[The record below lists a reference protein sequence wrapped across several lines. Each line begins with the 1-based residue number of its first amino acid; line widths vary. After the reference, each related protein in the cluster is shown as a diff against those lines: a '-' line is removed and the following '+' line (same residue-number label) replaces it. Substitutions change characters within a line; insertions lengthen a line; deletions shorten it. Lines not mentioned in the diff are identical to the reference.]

1 MIKNIFKSKNLITL
15 IAVAVLAYGGF
26 YLGSQNNDA
35 LSNAKTLELSTTTI
49 KKGDLENKE
58 EYNGTLQ
65 QTDKKVLKTATAG
78 VVTYLPDEGAVI
90 SFGEILFAIDNKP
103 AILLEGETP
112 FYRSLDM
119 NSDPGKDIEQLE
131 NALVFLGYATD
142 DFVPDQTFDQETSD
156 MLNSLFTDYG
166 IETKSEITP
175 EEQIAIKNKEDQIE
189 TIQDTIDSGGT
200 TLAEVNNK
208 KKTLDDLQEDSVTT
222 LAEVNNKKKTLDDAI
237 ENSTKENAAW
247 QAATDLID
255 GYYQQIELLKD
266 LTNPKTAA
274 KSQDTRDD
282 EIKNY
287 EDLIEEQKR
296 IREMEEGEGSVVDAA
311 EALAIENAQKA
322 YDEALESYNNGV
334 DAAQALAIENAQKA
348 YDEALESYNKGVDKA
363 AELQQAEEELEELQ
377 LAAKSETFSPT
388 NALASET
395 PIIVGSY
402 ITSEGSA
409 VAANSQ
415 MYNISSTGV
424 EVVFQIDA
432 SDQDMVS
439 IGDSVEVELPSE
451 DRIKATISYIDPV
464 VTQGQNGDF
473 IEVKLD
479 ISSTEDVKV
488 YDQAP
493 VDVFVTSEVS
503 QDVLYVPVNALIALA
518 EGGYALE
525 IYNGESEVG
534 VFEGVSGVDT
544 TYVGVEIG
552 VFTDGFVEVSGN
564 ISEGMIVVVPR

>member
-15 IAVAVLAYGGF
+15 IAVGVLAYGGF
-26 YLGSQNNDA
+26 YLGSQDNDT

-131 NALVFLGYATD
+131 NALVFLGYAAD
-142 DFVPDQTFDQETSD
+142 DFVPDQIFDQETSD

-200 TLAEVNNK
+200 TLAEVNSK
-208 KKTLDDLQEDSVTT
+208 KKILDDLQEDSVTT
-222 LAEVNNKKKTLDDAI
+222 LAEVNSKKKTLDDAI

-274 KSQDTRDD
+274 KSQETRDD

-348 YDEALESYNKGVDKA
+348 YNEALESYNKGVDKA

-388 NALASET
+388 NALASKT

-402 ITSEGSA
+402 ITSEGSV

>member
-1 MIKNIFKSKNLITL
+1 MKNIFKLKNLYIL
-15 IAVAVLAYGGF
+15 IAVFTLAYGGYYF
-26 YLGSQNNDA
+26 GTQNTE
-35 LSNAKTLELSTTTI
+35 STTSSKTLELTTVAI
-49 KKGDLENKE
+49 QKGDLENKE

-78 VVTYLPDEGAVI
+78 VVTYLPDEGSVI

-131 NALVFLGYATD
+131 NALVFLGYAAD
-142 DFVPDQTFDQETSD
+142 GFVPDQTFDQETSD

-222 LAEVNNKKKTLDDAI
+222 LAEVNSKKKTLDDAI

-247 QAATDLID
+247 QKATDLID

-348 YDEALESYNKGVDKA
+348 YDEALESYNKGVDKS

-377 LAAKSETFSPT
+377 LSAKSETFSPT

-409 VAANSQ
+409 VTANSQ

-451 DRIKATISYIDPV
+451 DRINATTSYIDPV
-464 VTQGQNGDF
+464 VTQSQNGDF

-479 ISSTEDVKV
+479 ISSSEDIKV

>member
-1 MIKNIFKSKNLITL
+1 MKNILKLKNLYIL
-15 IAVAVLAYGGF
+15 IGVLTLAYGGYYF
-26 YLGSQNNDA
+26 GIQNTESST
-35 LSNAKTLELSTTTI
+35 SNKTLELTTVAI
-49 KKGDLENKE
+49 QKGDLENKE

-131 NALVFLGYATD
+131 NALVFLGYAAD

-322 YDEALESYNNGV
+322 YDEALESYN
-334 DAAQALAIENAQKA
+334 
-348 YDEALESYNKGVDKA
+348 KGVDKA

-432 SDQDMVS
+432 SDQDIVS
-439 IGDSVEVELPSE
+439 VGDSVEVELPSE
-451 DRIKATISYIDPV
+451 DRIKATVSYVDPV

-544 TYVGVEIG
+544 TYVGIEIG

>member
-1 MIKNIFKSKNLITL
+1 MTNKKNIALLVIVGLLGGGAYYFGTQTQTLSSTPKS
-15 IAVAVLAYGGF
+15 
-26 YLGSQNNDA
+26 
-35 LSNAKTLELSTTTI
+35 LELTTVSI

-65 QTDKKVLKTATAG
+65 QTDKKILKTATAG

-103 AILLEGETP
+103 AILLEGKTP

-119 NSDPGKDIEQLE
+119 NSDSGKDIEQLE

-142 DFVPDQTFDQETSD
+142 NFVPDQTFDQTTSD

-175 EEQIAIKNKEDQIE
+175 EEQIAIKSKEVQIE

-208 KKTLDDLQEDSVTT
+208 KKILDDLQEDSKTT
-222 LAEVNNKKKTLDDAI
+222 LAEVNSKKKTLDDAI

-282 EIKNY
+282 EVKNY

-311 EALAIENAQKA
+311 E
-322 YDEALESYNNGV
+322 
-334 DAAQALAIENAQKA
+334 ALAIENAQKA

-439 IGDSVEVELPSE
+439 VGDSVEVELPSE
-451 DRIKATISYIDPV
+451 ERIKATISYIDPV

-479 ISSTEDVKV
+479 ISSSEGIKV

-525 IYNGESEVG
+525 VYNGESEVG

>member
-1 MIKNIFKSKNLITL
+1 MKNILKLKNLYIL
-15 IAVAVLAYGGF
+15 IAVLALAYGGYYF
-26 YLGSQNNDA
+26 GTQNTESST
-35 LSNAKTLELSTTTI
+35 SNKTLELTTVAI
-49 KKGDLENKE
+49 QKGDLAKKE
-58 EYNGTLQ
+58 EYNGTLR
-65 QTDKKVLKTATAG
+65 QTDSKVLNSPMSG
-78 VVTYLPDEGAVI
+78 VVTYVPKEGTI
-90 SFGEILFAIDNKP
+90 INFGEVLFAVDNKP
-103 AILLEGETP
+103 VILVEGAIP
-112 FYRSLDM
+112 FYRTLDL
-119 NSDPGKDIEQLE
+119 NSDAGKDIEQLE

-142 DFVPDQTFDQETSD
+142 DFVPDQTFDQTTSD

-175 EEQIAIKNKEDQIE
+175 EEQIAIKSKEDQIE
-189 TIQDTIDSGGT
+189 SIQDTIDSGGT

-208 KKTLDDLQEDSVTT
+208 KKILDDLQEDSVTT
-222 LAEVNNKKKTLDDAI
+222 LAEVNSKKKILDDAI

-322 YDEALESYNNGV
+322 YDEAL
-334 DAAQALAIENAQKA
+334 K
-348 YDEALESYNKGVDKA
+348 SYNKGVDKA

-388 NALASET
+388 NAYASKT

-402 ITSEGSA
+402 VNDVGSA
-409 VAANSQ
+409 VALNSPL
-415 MYNISSTGV
+415 YNISSTGI
-424 EVVFQIDA
+424 EVVFQVDA
-432 SDQDMVS
+432 TDQETVS
-439 IGDSVEVELPSE
+439 LGDSVEIELPTDE
-451 DRIKATISYIDPV
+451 RVPTVITFIDQV
-464 VTQGQNGDF
+464 VTQTQAGEF
-473 IEVKLD
+473 IEVTLEVLNPEE
-479 ISSTEDVKV
+479 IEA

-493 VDVFVTSEVS
+493 VKVFVTTEISEN
-503 QDVLYVPVNALIALA
+503 VLYVPVNALLALA

-525 IYNGESEVG
+525 VYDGALDTG
-534 VFEGVSGVDT
+534 TFEGESGVDT
-544 TYVGVEIG
+544 SYVAVEIG
-552 VFTDGFVEVSGN
+552 VFTDGFVEVKGN
-564 ISEGMIVVVPR
+564 ISEGQIVVVPR

>member
-15 IAVAVLAYGGF
+15 IAVGVLAYGGF
-26 YLGSQNNDA
+26 YLGSQDNDT

-131 NALVFLGYATD
+131 NALVFLGYAAD
-142 DFVPDQTFDQETSD
+142 DFVPDQIFDQETSD

-189 TIQDTIDSGGT
+189 TIQDIIDSGGT
-200 TLAEVNNK
+200 TLAEVNSK
-208 KKTLDDLQEDSVTT
+208 KKILDDLQEDSVTT
-222 LAEVNNKKKTLDDAI
+222 LAEVNSKKKTLDDAI

-388 NALASET
+388 NALASKT

-402 ITSEGSA
+402 ITSEGSV

-493 VDVFVTSEVS
+493 VEVFVTSEVS
-503 QDVLYVPVNALIALA
+503 QDVFYVPVNALIALA

>member
-131 NALVFLGYATD
+131 NALVFLGYATN

-222 LAEVNNKKKTLDDAI
+222 LAEVNSKKKTLDDAI

-322 YDEALESYNNGV
+322 YDEALESYN
-334 DAAQALAIENAQKA
+334 
-348 YDEALESYNKGVDKA
+348 KGVDKA

-402 ITSEGSA
+402 ITSEGSV

>member
-1 MIKNIFKSKNLITL
+1 MKKIFKLKNLYIL
-15 IAVAVLAYGGF
+15 VAVAALAYGGF
-26 YLGSQNNDA
+26 YLGAQNNDT
-35 LSNAKTLELSTTTI
+35 LSNAKTLELSTTTV

-78 VVTYLPDEGAVI
+78 VVTYLPDEGSVI

-103 AILLEGETP
+103 SILLEGETP

-208 KKTLDDLQEDSVTT
+208 KKTLDDLQEDSITT
-222 LAEVNNKKKTLDDAI
+222 LAEVNSKKKTLDDAI

-247 QAATDLID
+247 QTATDLID

-296 IREMEEGEGSVVDAA
+296 IREMEEGEGSVVDGAEALAIEKAQKAYDEAFESYNNGVDAA
-311 EALAIENAQKA
+311 KALAIENAQKA
-322 YDEALESYNNGV
+322 YD
-334 DAAQALAIENAQKA
+334 D
-348 YDEALESYNKGVDKA
+348 ALESYNKGVDKA

-377 LAAKSETFSPT
+377 LSAKSETFSPT
-388 NALASET
+388 YALASKT

-402 ITSEGSA
+402 IISEGSA

-432 SDQDMVS
+432 SDQDIVS
-439 IGDSVEVELPSE
+439 VGDSVEVELPSE
-451 DRIKATISYIDPV
+451 DRIKATVSYVDPV

-479 ISSTEDVKV
+479 ISSTEEVKV

-544 TYVGVEIG
+544 TYVGIEIG

-564 ISEGMIVVVPR
+564 ISKGMIVVVPR

>member
-1 MIKNIFKSKNLITL
+1 MINKKNIALLIIVGLVGGSAYYFGTQTQTLSSTPKS
-15 IAVAVLAYGGF
+15 
-26 YLGSQNNDA
+26 
-35 LSNAKTLELSTTTI
+35 LELTTVSI

-65 QTDKKVLKTATAG
+65 QTDKKVLKTATSG
-78 VVTYLPDEGAVI
+78 VVTYLPDEGSVI

-103 AILLEGETP
+103 AILLEGEIP

-131 NALVFLGYATD
+131 NALVFLGYAAD
-142 DFVPDQTFDQETSD
+142 DFVPDQIFDQKTSD

-166 IETKSEITP
+166 IETKTEVTPTEQVLINQKENEVENLENISSE
-175 EEQIAIKNKEDQIE
+175 
-189 TIQDTIDSGGT
+189 
-200 TLAEVNNK
+200 
-208 KKTLDDLQEDSVTT
+208 VTT
-222 LAEVNNKKKTLDDAI
+222 LAEVNNKKKLLDDAK
-237 ENSTKENAAW
+237 ENAIKENAAW
-247 QAATDLID
+247 QAADAEIDRIRDLID
-255 GYYQQIELLKD
+255 ELQYESMSEDTREGK
-266 LTNPKTAA
+266 KAA
-274 KSQDTRDD
+274 YEEDIKSQER
-282 EIKNY
+282 IKV
-287 EDLIEEQKR
+287 
-296 IREMEEGEGSVVDAA
+296 REAGKESVIDAS

-322 YDEALESYNNGV
+322 YDDALESYAEGV
-334 DAAQALAIENAQKA
+334 NRD
-348 YDEALESYNKGVDKA
+348 
-363 AELQQAEEELEELQ
+363 AELEKAREELVELR
-377 LAAKSETFSPT
+377 LSSTSETFSPAY
-388 NALASET
+388 ALASQT
-395 PIIVGSY
+395 AIIVGSY
-402 ITSEGSA
+402 VSSEGSA
-409 VAANSQ
+409 VGVNSQ
-415 MYNISSTGV
+415 MYNISSTGI

-451 DRIKATISYIDPV
+451 ERIKATISYIDPV

-479 ISSTEDVKV
+479 ISSKEDVKV

>member
-1 MIKNIFKSKNLITL
+1 MKKIFKLKNLYIL
-15 IAVAVLAYGGF
+15 VAVAALAYGGF
-26 YLGSQNNDA
+26 YLGAQNNNT
-35 LSNAKTLELSTTTI
+35 LSNAKTLELSTTTV

-78 VVTYLPDEGAVI
+78 VVTYLPDEGSVI

-103 AILLEGETP
+103 SILLEGETP

-175 EEQIAIKNKEDQIE
+175 QEQIAIKNKEDQIE

-208 KKTLDDLQEDSVTT
+208 KKTLDDLQEDSITT
-222 LAEVNNKKKTLDDAI
+222 LAEVNSKKKTLDDAI

-247 QAATDLID
+247 QTATDLID

-282 EIKNY
+282 EINNY

-296 IREMEEGEGSVVDAA
+296 IREMEEGEGSIVDGA

-334 DAAQALAIENAQKA
+334 DAAKALAIENAQKA

-377 LAAKSETFSPT
+377 LSAKSETFSPT
-388 NALASET
+388 YALASET

-402 ITSEGSA
+402 IISEGSA

-432 SDQDMVS
+432 SDQDIVS
-439 IGDSVEVELPSE
+439 VGDSVEVELPSE
-451 DRIKATISYIDPV
+451 DRIKATVSYVDPV

-479 ISSTEDVKV
+479 ISSTEEVKV

-544 TYVGVEIG
+544 TYVGIEIG

>member
-1 MIKNIFKSKNLITL
+1 MINRKNIALLIIVGLVGGGAYYFGTQTQTLSSTPKS
-15 IAVAVLAYGGF
+15 
-26 YLGSQNNDA
+26 
-35 LSNAKTLELSTTTI
+35 LELTTVSI

-131 NALVFLGYATD
+131 NALVFLGYAAD

-156 MLNSLFTDYG
+156 MLNNLFTDYG

-189 TIQDTIDSGGT
+189 TIRDTIDSGGT

-247 QAATDLID
+247 QAANNLID
-255 GYYQQIELLKD
+255 GYYQQIEILKD

-311 EALAIENAQKA
+311 EALTIENAQKA

-334 DAAQALAIENAQKA
+334 DAAEALAIENAQKA

-377 LAAKSETFSPT
+377 LSSKSETFSPT

-402 ITSEGSA
+402 ITSEGSV

-432 SDQDMVS
+432 SDQDIVS
-439 IGDSVEVELPSE
+439 VGDSVEVELPSE
-451 DRIKATISYIDPV
+451 DRIKATVSYVDPV

>member
-1 MIKNIFKSKNLITL
+1 MINRKNIALLIIVGLVGGGAYYFGTQTQTLSSTPKS
-15 IAVAVLAYGGF
+15 
-26 YLGSQNNDA
+26 
-35 LSNAKTLELSTTTI
+35 LELTTVSI

-65 QTDKKVLKTATAG
+65 QTDKKVLKTATSG
-78 VVTYLPDEGAVI
+78 VVTYLPDEGSVI

-103 AILLEGETP
+103 AILLEGEIP

-131 NALVFLGYATD
+131 NALVFLGYAAD
-142 DFVPDQTFDQETSD
+142 DFVPDQIFDQKTSD
-156 MLNSLFTDYG
+156 MLNSLFKDYG
-166 IETKSEITP
+166 IETKTEVTPTEQVLINQKENEVENLENISSE
-175 EEQIAIKNKEDQIE
+175 
-189 TIQDTIDSGGT
+189 
-200 TLAEVNNK
+200 
-208 KKTLDDLQEDSVTT
+208 VTT
-222 LAEVNNKKKTLDDAI
+222 LAEVNNKKKLLDDAK
-237 ENSTKENAAW
+237 ENAIKENAAW
-247 QAATDLID
+247 QAADAEIDRIRDLID
-255 GYYQQIELLKD
+255 ELQYESMSEDTREGK
-266 LTNPKTAA
+266 KAA
-274 KSQDTRDD
+274 YEEDIKSQER
-282 EIKNY
+282 IKV
-287 EDLIEEQKR
+287 
-296 IREMEEGEGSVVDAA
+296 REAGKESVIDAS

-322 YDEALESYNNGV
+322 YDDALESYAEGV
-334 DAAQALAIENAQKA
+334 NRD
-348 YDEALESYNKGVDKA
+348 
-363 AELQQAEEELEELQ
+363 AELEKAREELVELR
-377 LAAKSETFSPT
+377 LSSTSETFSPAY
-388 NALASET
+388 ALASQT
-395 PIIVGSY
+395 AIIVGSY
-402 ITSEGSA
+402 VSSEGSA
-409 VAANSQ
+409 VGVNSQ
-415 MYNISSTGV
+415 MYNISSTGI

-451 DRIKATISYIDPV
+451 ERIKATISYIDPV

-479 ISSTEDVKV
+479 ISSKEDVKV

>member
-1 MIKNIFKSKNLITL
+1 MINRKNIALLIIVGLVGCGAYYFGTQTQTLSSTPKS
-15 IAVAVLAYGGF
+15 
-26 YLGSQNNDA
+26 
-35 LSNAKTLELSTTTI
+35 LELTTVSI

-78 VVTYLPDEGAVI
+78 VVTYLPDEGSVI

-103 AILLEGETP
+103 AILLEGEIP

-131 NALVFLGYATD
+131 NALVFLGYAAD
-142 DFVPDQTFDQETSD
+142 DFVPDQIFDQKTSD
-156 MLNSLFTDYG
+156 MLNSLFKDYG
-166 IETKSEITP
+166 IETKTEVTPTEQVLINQKENEVENLENISSE
-175 EEQIAIKNKEDQIE
+175 
-189 TIQDTIDSGGT
+189 
-200 TLAEVNNK
+200 
-208 KKTLDDLQEDSVTT
+208 VTT
-222 LAEVNNKKKTLDDAI
+222 LAEVNNKKKLLDDAK
-237 ENSTKENAAW
+237 ENAIKENAAW
-247 QAATDLID
+247 QAADAEIDRIRDLID
-255 GYYQQIELLKD
+255 ELQYESMSEDTREGK
-266 LTNPKTAA
+266 KAA
-274 KSQDTRDD
+274 YEEDIKSQER
-282 EIKNY
+282 IKV
-287 EDLIEEQKR
+287 
-296 IREMEEGEGSVVDAA
+296 REAGKESVIDAS

-322 YDEALESYNNGV
+322 YDDALESYAEGV
-334 DAAQALAIENAQKA
+334 NRD
-348 YDEALESYNKGVDKA
+348 
-363 AELQQAEEELEELQ
+363 AELEKAREELVELR
-377 LAAKSETFSPT
+377 LSSTSETFSPAY
-388 NALASET
+388 ALASQT
-395 PIIVGSY
+395 AIIVGSY
-402 ITSEGSA
+402 VSSEGSA
-409 VAANSQ
+409 VGVNSQ
-415 MYNISSTGV
+415 MYNISSTGI

-451 DRIKATISYIDPV
+451 ERIKATISYIDPV

-479 ISSTEDVKV
+479 ISSTEDFKV

-544 TYVGVEIG
+544 AYVGVEIG

>member
-1 MIKNIFKSKNLITL
+1 MVDRKNIALLIIVGLVGGIAYYFGTQTQTLSSTPKS
-15 IAVAVLAYGGF
+15 
-26 YLGSQNNDA
+26 
-35 LSNAKTLELSTTTI
+35 LELTTVSI

-131 NALVFLGYATD
+131 NALVFLGYAAD

-156 MLNSLFTDYG
+156 MLNNLFTDYG

-189 TIQDTIDSGGT
+189 TIRDTIDSGGT

-247 QAATDLID
+247 QAATNLID
-255 GYYQQIELLKD
+255 EYYQQIELLKD

-274 KSQDTRDD
+274 KSQDARDD

-296 IREMEEGEGSVVDAA
+296 IREIEEGEGSVVDAV

-348 YDEALESYNKGVDKA
+348 YDEALKSYNKGVDKA

-377 LAAKSETFSPT
+377 LSSKSETFSPT

-402 ITSEGSA
+402 ITSEGSV

-432 SDQDMVS
+432 SDQDIVS
-439 IGDSVEVELPSE
+439 VGDSVEVELPSE
-451 DRIKATISYIDPV
+451 DRIKATVSYVDPV

>member
-1 MIKNIFKSKNLITL
+1 MINKKNIALLIIVGLVGGSAYYFGTQTQTLSSTPKS
-15 IAVAVLAYGGF
+15 
-26 YLGSQNNDA
+26 
-35 LSNAKTLELSTTTI
+35 LELTTVSI

-65 QTDKKVLKTATAG
+65 QTDKKVLKTATSG
-78 VVTYLPDEGAVI
+78 VVTYLPDEGSVI
-90 SFGEILFAIDNKP
+90 SFGEILYAIDNKP
-103 AILLEGETP
+103 AILLEGEIP

-131 NALVFLGYATD
+131 NALVFLGYAAD
-142 DFVPDQTFDQETSD
+142 DFVPDQIFDQKTSD
-156 MLNSLFTDYG
+156 MLNSLFKDYG
-166 IETKSEITP
+166 IETKTEVTPTEQVLINQKENEVENLENISSE
-175 EEQIAIKNKEDQIE
+175 
-189 TIQDTIDSGGT
+189 
-200 TLAEVNNK
+200 
-208 KKTLDDLQEDSVTT
+208 VTT
-222 LAEVNNKKKTLDDAI
+222 LAEVNNKKKLLDDAK
-237 ENSTKENAAW
+237 ENAIKENAAW
-247 QAATDLID
+247 QAADAEIDRIRDLID
-255 GYYQQIELLKD
+255 ELQYESMSEDTREGK
-266 LTNPKTAA
+266 KAA
-274 KSQDTRDD
+274 YEEDIKSQER
-282 EIKNY
+282 IKV
-287 EDLIEEQKR
+287 
-296 IREMEEGEGSVVDAA
+296 REAGKESVIDAS

-322 YDEALESYNNGV
+322 YDDALESYAEGV
-334 DAAQALAIENAQKA
+334 NRD
-348 YDEALESYNKGVDKA
+348 
-363 AELQQAEEELEELQ
+363 AELEKAREELVELR
-377 LAAKSETFSPT
+377 LSSTSETFSPAY
-388 NALASET
+388 ALASQT
-395 PIIVGSY
+395 AIIVGSY
-402 ITSEGSA
+402 VSSEGSA
-409 VAANSQ
+409 VGVNSQ
-415 MYNISSTGV
+415 MYNISSTGI

-451 DRIKATISYIDPV
+451 ERIKATISYIDPV

-479 ISSTEDVKV
+479 ISSKEDVKV

>member
-1 MIKNIFKSKNLITL
+1 
-15 IAVAVLAYGGF
+15 
-26 YLGSQNNDA
+26 
-35 LSNAKTLELSTTTI
+35 
-49 KKGDLENKE
+49 
-58 EYNGTLQ
+58 
-65 QTDKKVLKTATAG
+65 
-78 VVTYLPDEGAVI
+78 
-90 SFGEILFAIDNKP
+90 
-103 AILLEGETP
+103 
-112 FYRSLDM
+112 
-119 NSDPGKDIEQLE
+119 
-131 NALVFLGYATD
+131 
-142 DFVPDQTFDQETSD
+142 
-156 MLNSLFTDYG
+156 MLNNLFTDYG

-189 TIQDTIDSGGT
+189 TIRDTIDSGGT
-200 TLAEVNNK
+200 TLAEVNSK
-208 KKTLDDLQEDSVTT
+208 KKIL
-222 LAEVNNKKKTLDDAI
+222 NDAI

-266 LTNPKTAA
+266 LTNPNTAA

-311 EALAIENAQKA
+311 EALAIENAQKG
-322 YDEALESYNNGV
+322 YN
-334 DAAQALAIENAQKA
+334 
-348 YDEALESYNKGVDKA
+348 EALESYNKGVDKA

-395 PIIVGSY
+395 SIIVGSY
-402 ITSEGSA
+402 ITSEGSV

-432 SDQDMVS
+432 SDQDIVS
-439 IGDSVEVELPSE
+439 VGDSVEVELPSE
-451 DRIKATISYIDPV
+451 ERINATISYVDPV

-479 ISSTEDVKV
+479 ISSTESIKV

-503 QDVLYVPVNALIALA
+503 QDVMYVPVNALIALA

-564 ISEGMIVVVPR
+564 ITEGMIVVVPR